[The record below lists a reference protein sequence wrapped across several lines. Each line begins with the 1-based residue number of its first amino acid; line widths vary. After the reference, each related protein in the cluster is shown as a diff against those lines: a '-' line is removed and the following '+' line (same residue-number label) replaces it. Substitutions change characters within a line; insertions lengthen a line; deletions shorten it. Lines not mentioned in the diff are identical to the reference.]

1 MELKSISYNYDFVS
15 SLRRY
20 RQRTDGRTAD
30 ARFSFRW

>member
-1 MELKSISYNYDFVS
+1 MELKSILYNCDFVS

-20 RQRTDGRTAD
+20 RQQTDGRTTD